1 MKKILLVDDEP
12 TILELLAET
21 IAEDISDVEV
31 EVATDGLQ
39 ASRMLLS
46 RKYDA
51 IILDINLP
59 NKSGVAI
66 IEEFI
71 KRDSSIC
78 SKTVVM
84 SGAVTKKTIEYLLKL
99 GTHAVY
105 EKPFDIG
112 KFVASIQQ
120 ILDKAG
126 NE

>member
-12 TILELLAET
+12 TIVELLAET
-21 IAEDISDVEV
+21 ISEDIEDVEV

-46 RKYDA
+46 RQYDA

-71 KRDSSIC
+71 KRDKSIC

-112 KFVASIQQ
+112 KFVASVQQ
-120 ILDKAG
+120 ILNKTP
-126 NE
+126 